1 VLKLIVYS
9 PATPPRQV
17 AEIKE
22 PQLGHLELFDDDELL
37 AHVVLRPF
45 ADSNEVE
52 IAVAE
57 PRSWAWLSRVRVPM
71 SSTAT

>member
-1 VLKLIVYS
+1 VLKLTVYS
-9 PATPPRQV
+9 PDVPPRPV

-37 AHVVLRPF
+37 AHIVLRPF
-45 ADSNEVE
+45 SDANEVE

-57 PRSWAWLSRVRVPM
+57 PRSWAWLSRVRVPT
-71 SSTAT
+71 SSSAT